1 MGGVLLF
8 GLACLDD
15 LAAVTTLSLLFLLI
29 RTLANSQS
37 VLWNV
42 AASGNVS

>member
-1 MGGVLLF
+1 MF

-29 RTLANSQS
+29 RALANSQS
-37 VLWNV
+37 MLWNISV
-42 AASGNVS
+42 SAGGNVS